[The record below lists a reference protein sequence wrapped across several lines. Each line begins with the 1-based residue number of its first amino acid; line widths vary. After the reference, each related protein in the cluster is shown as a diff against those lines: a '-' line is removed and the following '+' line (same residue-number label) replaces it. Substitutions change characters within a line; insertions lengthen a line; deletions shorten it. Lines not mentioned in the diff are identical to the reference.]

1 MTAPAKLQLKL
12 LSKSGELIN
21 SIACHGGR
29 VSVFRAVM
37 PRNLDPF
44 LRALSGLSGPEK
56 FTVSL
61 DNANFEPSEHILIGF
76 GESFAVSTEAVH
88 QFVANAGL
96 DLRQFLSTLANFG
109 LEHIVGKAC
118 QELTNCEERRLR
130 LLAAAY
136 GDASKVMVLNNPFE
150 PLADGW
156 RERFADLLTEI
167 ARTRARLIVVPAT
180 SYRPQCWINNEL
192 IERIQ
197 VDQVSQKTI
206 GFTNS
211 PSAANEMVA
220 HIRQLMKDE
229 EAVKRVLA
237 GDEAAALPAEAPQR
251 TVQNPPPVVMT
262 HRPVTAST
270 ENLAELV
277 DIPLLARLQN
287 RRNQLYLGTGFLA
300 TLTLLVAIAM
310 SSSQPASTTEALLPP
325 PQPVA
330 NLIPPTMPVTAPPP
344 PEPKPVEVVQHVEAP
359 LPPAPQPVHILDSYP
374 APIRKA
380 ILDTFEGTVVR
391 PPSVLSDGLPTQ
403 DAFAPPVGGTVPP
416 PEKNFL
422 GLLNSLSNNEAT
434 PDTGERPAPPL
445 PFGRPQEDLGSMDEE
460 ARRDAIRNKFL
471 EAIQRAAQQREQPNM

>member
-1 MTAPAKLQLKL
+1 MSAPLKLQLKL

-21 SIACHGGR
+21 SITCHGGR

-61 DNANFEPSEHILIGF
+61 DNHTFEPSAHALVGF
-76 GESFAVSTEAVH
+76 GESFALSTEQVH
-88 QFVANAGL
+88 EYISAAGL

-109 LEHIVGKAC
+109 LEHAVGRAC
-118 QELTNCEERRLR
+118 KDLTSCEERRLR
-130 LLAAAY
+130 LLCAAY
-136 GDASKVMVLNNPFE
+136 GDSGKVLILNNPFE
-150 PLADGW
+150 PLSDSW
-156 RERFADLLTEI
+156 RERFADLFTEV
-167 ARTRARLIVVPAT
+167 ARTRGRLVVVPAT

-211 PSAANEMVA
+211 PSQAQEMVA

-229 EAVKRVLA
+229 ESVQRVLA
-237 GDEAAALPAEAPQR
+237 GDDAAALPPEQAAR
-251 TVQNPPPVVMT
+251 SVQNPPAVVMT
-262 HRPVTAST
+262 HRPVTATT
-270 ENLAELV
+270 ENLGEMV
-277 DIPLLARLQN
+277 DVPLLARLQS

-300 TLTLLVAIAM
+300 AVSILVAIAM
-310 SSSQPASTTEALLPP
+310 SSQQPALTSEALIPPPQVLARVETPPVAAATLAPTEPIVAPVAVVEPPPPPPP
-325 PQPVA
+325 PQPVH
-330 NLIPPTMPVTAPPP
+330 L
-344 PEPKPVEVVQHVEAP
+344 
-359 LPPAPQPVHILDSYP
+359 LDTYP

-380 ILDTFEGTVVR
+380 ILETFEGTAIR
-391 PPSVLSDGLPTQ
+391 QPTILSDGAPTQ
-403 DAFAPPVGGTVPP
+403 DAFAPPVAGSAPA

-422 GLLNSLSNNEAT
+422 GLLNSLSTTEGTTPPENNQ
-434 PDTGERPAPPL
+434 PP
-445 PFGRPQEDLGSMDEE
+445 PVFGGAQEDLGSMDEE